1 MKKVFISMPMN
12 GKTDEEIVKEFKS
25 IKKRVLELFDGC
37 QVIDSVFS
45 NFDLDN
51 NASTP
56 IHYLGRSIELLADA
70 DIVYFA
76 KGWEKARGCLT
87 EYQIAKTYGKTYVEE
102 AKQEQKE
109 PLIKDEKIR
118 KAVRAWAEANDKM
131 VFEVQVCYQSYR
143 DGSWSLRDTTHEED
157 CGLAFMGK
165 IPEELNLGSR
175 YTIDELC
182 GDEEE

>member
-51 NASTP
+51 NANTP

-76 KGWEKARGCLT
+76 KGWEKARGCLI
-87 EYQIAKTYGKTYVEE
+87 EYQVAKTYGKTYVEE
-102 AKQEQKE
+102 PKQEQKE
-109 PLIKDEKIR
+109 PLIKDKKIR
-118 KAVRAWAEANDKM
+118 KAVRAWAEANDIT
-131 VFEVQVCYQSYR
+131 EINAASNGY
-143 DGSWSLRDTTHEED
+143 
-157 CGLAFMGK
+157 
-165 IPEELNLGSR
+165 ELWGGIDDWCIHFGGNPFKDIKPLK
-175 YTIDELC
+175 YTIAELC
-182 GDEEE
+182 GEEEE

>member
-25 IKKRVLELFDGC
+25 TKKRVLELFDGC

-51 NASTP
+51 NANTP
-56 IHYLGRSIELLADA
+56 IYYLGRSIELLADA
-70 DIVYFA
+70 DVVYFA
-76 KGWEKARGCLT
+76 KGWEQARGCLI

-102 AKQEQKE
+102 PMQEQKE
-109 PLIKDEKIR
+109 PLIKDKKIR
-118 KAVRAWAEANDKM
+118 KAVRAWAEANEISQAQFDRYISGFSASDAEHNILSM
-131 VFEVQVCYQSYR
+131 ISFDGFVFMFV
-143 DGSWSLRDTTHEED
+143 D
-157 CGLAFMGK
+157 GK
-165 IPEELNLGSR
+165 I

-182 GDEEE
+182 GEEEE

>member
-51 NASTP
+51 NANTP

-76 KGWEKARGCLT
+76 KGWEKARGCLI
-87 EYQIAKTYGKTYVEE
+87 EYQVAKTYGKTYVEE
-102 AKQEQKE
+102 PKQEQKE

-118 KAVRAWAEANDKM
+118 KAVRAWAEANNIKAVYYYPEGDGFYVNNFDDEIVASIHFGDKPI
-131 VFEVQVCYQSYR
+131 E
-143 DGSWSLRDTTHEED
+143 DGYGDQ
-157 CGLAFMGK
+157 
-165 IPEELNLGSR
+165 

-182 GDEEE
+182 GEEE

>member
-25 IKKRVLELFDGC
+25 IKKRVLELFDEC

-51 NASTP
+51 NANTP

-76 KGWEKARGCLT
+76 KGWEKARGCLI
-87 EYQIAKTYGKTYVEE
+87 EYQVAKTYGKTYVEE
-102 AKQEQKE
+102 PKQEQKE

-118 KAVRAWAEANDKM
+118 KAVRAWAEANEVLE
-131 VFEVQVCYQSYR
+131 VFIDR
-143 DGSWSLRDTTHEED
+143 IGDGTYIELYDEDDGRRRISTLRPV
-157 CGLAFMGK
+157 GLK
-165 IPEELNLGSR
+165 IREA

-182 GDEEE
+182 GDEK

>member
-12 GKTDEEIVKEFKS
+12 GKTNEEIVKEFKS
-25 IKKRVLELFDGC
+25 TKKRVLELFDGC

-51 NASTP
+51 NANTP

-76 KGWEKARGCLT
+76 KGWEKARGCLI

-102 AKQEQKE
+102 SKQEQKE

-118 KAVRAWAEANDKM
+118 KAIRAWAEANEISQAQFDRYISGFSASDDEHNILSM
-131 VFEVQVCYQSYR
+131 ISFDGFVFMFV
-143 DGSWSLRDTTHEED
+143 D
-157 CGLAFMGK
+157 GK
-165 IPEELNLGSR
+165 IYS
-175 YTIDELC
+175 IAELC
-182 GDEEE
+182 GEEGE

>member
-1 MKKVFISMPMN
+1 MKKIFISMPMN

-51 NASTP
+51 NANTP

-76 KGWEKARGCLT
+76 KGWEKARGCLI

-102 AKQEQKE
+102 PKQEQKE

-118 KAVRAWAEANDKM
+118 KAVREWAKANNFFDEIEAHSITAGTRFSVENYDIEFLGYFIYDLEANK
-131 VFEVQVCYQSYR
+131 
-143 DGSWSLRDTTHEED
+143 T
-157 CGLAFMGK
+157 
-165 IPEELNLGSR
+165 
-175 YTIDELC
+175 YTISELC
-182 GDEEE
+182 GEEE

>member
-25 IKKRVLELFDGC
+25 TKKRVLELFDGC

-51 NASTP
+51 NANTP

-76 KGWEKARGCLT
+76 RGWDKARGCLI
-87 EYQIAKTYGKTYVEE
+87 EYQVAKTYGKTYVEE
-102 AKQEQKE
+102 PKQEQKE
-109 PLIKDEKIR
+109 PLIKDKKIR
-118 KAVRAWAEANDKM
+118 KAVRAWAEANNIRA
-131 VFEVQVCYQSYR
+131 VYYSP
-143 DGSWSLRDTTHEED
+143 EED
-157 CGLAFMGK
+157 GFYVKNFDDEIVTSIYFADKPM
-165 IPEELNLGSR
+165 EEDGYGEH
-175 YTIDELC
+175 YTIAELC
-182 GDEEE
+182 GEEEE